1 MGEIFQRLCS
11 YKGVEIYRRTSD
23 ARSRTRVSKHS
34 TQNKCFKFYR
44 ICTHK
49 IRHIFWSFLLELLT
63 FTLVYKQSKEVLSI
77 SQIAKQFWLYFKS
90 TILIPILVTIILVKE
105 ILSSTLEIMI
115 YFYLNVVVMC
125 YAIGMI
131 LSLGYVISPKH
142 SIFNKIK
149 NIKLNNRVSQ
159 EIAESQFT
167 SLLERRAT

>member
-1 MGEIFQRLCS
+1 M
-11 YKGVEIYRRTSD
+11 
-23 ARSRTRVSKHS
+23 
-34 TQNKCFKFYR
+34 
-44 ICTHK
+44 
-49 IRHIFWSFLLELLT
+49 LELLT

-167 SLLERRAT
+167 SLLERRAI

>member
-1 MGEIFQRLCS
+1 M
-11 YKGVEIYRRTSD
+11 
-23 ARSRTRVSKHS
+23 
-34 TQNKCFKFYR
+34 
-44 ICTHK
+44 
-49 IRHIFWSFLLELLT
+49 LELLT

-90 TILIPILVTIILVKE
+90 TILVTIILVKE